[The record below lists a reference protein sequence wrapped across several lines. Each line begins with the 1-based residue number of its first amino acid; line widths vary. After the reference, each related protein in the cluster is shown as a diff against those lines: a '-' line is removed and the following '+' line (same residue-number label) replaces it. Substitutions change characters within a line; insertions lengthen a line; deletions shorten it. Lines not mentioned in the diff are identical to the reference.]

1 MNSIP
6 IHKININTCD
16 VITLQQ
22 IPGLG
27 EDMAKRIIAFRKHI
41 GKYESLND
49 LLRIMGIGKGKLSHL
64 SDFLTCD

>member
-1 MNSIP
+1 
-6 IHKININTCD
+6 
-16 VITLQQ
+16 
-22 IPGLG
+22 
-27 EDMAKRIIAFRKHI
+27 MAKRIIAFRKHI